1 MTSPNVNFSGLAS
14 GVQWNDL
21 VDSISAAD
29 EARLVTPITQQLEKR
44 TAQREAWVT
53 FQGMVDT
60 LNDSARALRVS
71 GFGGFLATAPS
82 SPVSGQSL
90 FGVEASSLASPGR
103 YRMEVVQLA
112 ETAKLGGKTVSD
124 RSAALNVSG
133 DFAIN
138 GTTITVGASDSLEAI
153 RDSINAANTGATP
166 TGVSASVIN
175 DGTTG
180 GRLVLTR
187 GTSGSDGI
195 TLTDGTGGIARELG
209 FLDSRTKTATSATTA
224 IAVALGIAVSP
235 PPASIRVGGKLISV
249 DLEND
254 SISSIVAKIMAAG
267 GQASAQEIEF
277 GDETRFQLVAD
288 GNVQADPNDANS
300 QAVIDALGFGAGKSG
315 TVNQVVRSG
324 ALTDAGDAVANSATA
339 LAGLKLNGT
348 DVGLAN
354 GDAINI
360 RGVRGDG
367 TVVNIGIKV
376 DPGETMQDLLDKL
389 NDATSGFGAGDRPA
403 TASIGVDGRIRLADS
418 AGGASRLSF
427 SMEIVRANGS
437 AGSLGASTVETVGRS
452 RELQQGKDAIVRVDG
467 AEFVRSS
474 NNITDVIP
482 NVTLSLTAA
491 EAGTNVDLDITRDVA
506 GATETAKK
514 LVDSYNEIRTFFDEQ
529 RQLGAPLYGD
539 SLFRGVVNSF
549 TDALRTEVAG
559 NETFTRPTLVGMVL
573 NRNGALTF
581 NETTFKDALN
591 SKPAEI
597 EALFGFTGLGGA
609 FVAATDKVT
618 SFGTGTISTQLR
630 SIDDDSSRLRLR
642 EEAARTRLEAR
653 RAALVT
659 QFSQME
665 AVLSRLNAQGSA
677 LSGLTASLQNSR

>member
-1 MTSPNVNFSGLAS
+1 MTTPSVNFSGLAS

-21 VDSISAAD
+21 VDSINAAD
-29 EARLVTPITQQLEKR
+29 EARLVTPLVQKLEKR
-44 TAQREAWVT
+44 TAQREAWVK

-71 GFGGFLATAPS
+71 GFGGFLATAPT
-82 SPVSGQSL
+82 SPLSGQSL
-90 FGVEASSLASPGR
+90 FGAAASSLASPGR

-124 RSAALNVSG
+124 RTAALNISG

-138 GTTITVGASDSLEAI
+138 GTTIAVSGTDSLETI
-153 RDSINAANTGATP
+153 RNTINAANTGATP
-166 TGVSASVIN
+166 TGVSASIVN
-175 DGTTG
+175 DGATG

-187 GTSGSDGI
+187 GASGSDGI

-209 FLDSRTKTATSATTA
+209 FLDSRTKVASSATSA
-224 IAVALGIAVSP
+224 IAAALGIAVSP
-235 PPASIRVGGKLISV
+235 PPASIRVDGKLITVNLST
-249 DLEND
+249 D
-254 SISSIVAKIMAAG
+254 SIASIVAKIEAAG
-267 GQASAQEIEF
+267 GQASALEIEY
-277 GDETRFQLVAD
+277 GDETRYQLVAD
-288 GNVQADPNDANS
+288 GNVEADPNDANS

-315 TVNQVVRSG
+315 SVRQVARSG
-324 ALTDAGDAVANSATA
+324 ALTDAGDAVANSTTA

-348 DVGLAN
+348 DVGLAD

-376 DPGETMQDLLDKL
+376 DPGETIQDLLDKF
-389 NDATSGFGAGDRPA
+389 NDVTTGFGAGDRPA
-403 TASIGVDGRIRLADS
+403 TATIGDDGSIRLADS
-418 AGGASRLSF
+418 VGGASRLAF

-437 AGSLGASTVETVGRS
+437 EGSLGASTIETAGRS

-474 NNITDVIP
+474 NNFTDVIP

-491 EAGTNVDLDITRDVA
+491 EAGTTVDLDITRDVA

-514 LVDSYNEIRTFFDEQ
+514 LVDGYNEIRTFFDEQ
-529 RQLGAPLYGD
+529 RVLGAPLYGD

-549 TDALRTEVAG
+549 TEALRTEVPG
-559 NETFTRPTLVGMVL
+559 NASFTRPTLVGMVL

-581 NETTFKDALN
+581 DETTFKDALN

-618 SFGTGTISTQLR
+618 AFGTGTISTQLR
-630 SIDDDSSRLRLR
+630 SIDDDSTRLRTR
-642 EEAARTRLEAR
+642 EQAARTRLETR

-665 AVLSRLNAQGSA
+665 AALSRLNAQGTA
-677 LSGLTASLQNSR
+677 LAGLTASLQNQR